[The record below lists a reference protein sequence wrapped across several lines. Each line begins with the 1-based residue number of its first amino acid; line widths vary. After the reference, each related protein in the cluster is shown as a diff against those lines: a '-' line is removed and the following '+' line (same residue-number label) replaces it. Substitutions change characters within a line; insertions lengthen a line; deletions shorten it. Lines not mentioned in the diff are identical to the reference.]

1 MPLNLN
7 APLLVGLGF
16 LPSLL
21 WLAFFIRRDLH
32 PEPKYLITRTF
43 LMGMIISPL
52 AVGLQWLFVG
62 FGQKF
67 YPQIFSFD
75 SLHFFL
81 WAALVEEVVK
91 FLAIRFM
98 ILNNPEFDEPVDA
111 MIYMITA
118 SLGFAAIENILILFK
133 TVPSG
138 LDSTL
143 QLWALR
149 SVGATPLHAL
159 AGALS
164 GYFLALA
171 WFYHSHHKKLIVIGL
186 MLAGLFH
193 FTFNILIFSFEEAP
207 SGLFYSW
214 LWLAIFAVLVHILF
228 RKIRARSI
236 RPSVWTPKVPS
247 QKTSLSK
254 LDA

>member
-1 MPLNLN
+1 MDS
-7 APLLVGLGF
+7 ALLVGLGF
-16 LPSLL
+16 LPSLV

-43 LMGMIISPL
+43 LMGMILSPL
-52 AVGLQWLFVG
+52 AVGLQWIFVEL
-62 FGQKF
+62 GQKF

-81 WAALVEEVVK
+81 WAAAVEEVVK
-91 FLAIRFM
+91 FMAIRFM

-133 TVPSG
+133 SIPGG
-138 LDSTL
+138 LDSTI

-164 GYFLALA
+164 GYFLSLA
-171 WFYHSHHKKLIVIGL
+171 WFYHHHEKKLIVMGL
-186 MLAGLFH
+186 LLASIFH
-193 FTFNILIFSFEEAP
+193 FTFNVLIFSFEEGP
-207 SGLFYSW
+207 DGLFYSW
-214 LWLAIFAVLVHILF
+214 LWLAVFGVLVHILF
-228 RKIRARSI
+228 RKIRNRSAR
-236 RPSVWTPKVPS
+236 PPMWTLETHIQDS
-247 QKTSLSK
+247 STS
-254 LDA
+254 